1 MHMRLSIIF
10 IAFLF
15 STVAVAQ
22 EFVNL
27 KKKRLAV
34 RDSISIDSV
43 SINARYFKVL
53 DKNGAVVDSTTYA
66 VDFAKSLLRFNDTRF
81 VQRDS
86 IEVVYLPLPDFLTR
100 RYQTYD
106 QSMVLE
112 NTSRVEQLIAL
123 KKPKE
128 ATAYVPFD
136 GLQTTGSI
144 TRGLRSGNNQNSVV
158 DSQLDLRITGKLSDK
173 VSLRASIQDANVP
186 QTQNGYAQRLDE
198 FDQIFIE
205 IYSDEWNIRAGD
217 LDIQQTGY
225 QFNNFT
231 KRVQGISGQINFNGD
246 DSTGF
251 ARAAGALVRGTFNT
265 SRFTGTEGNQGP
277 YKLVGQRGELFILVV
292 SGSERVY
299 VNGVPLTRGENADY
313 VIDYNAGEVFFNST
327 FPITSEM
334 RISIEYQFSDR
345 NFNRFI
351 GYAAGGFSTEK
362 LQVETYGYTESDAKN
377 QPLQQNVSPEQIA
390 LLALAGDDPNLA
402 TAPSAVSDTFSENK
416 ILYRKDVINGVER
429 FVFSQNPTDEL
440 FAVRF
445 TLVGLNQ
452 GDYVIVNNQA
462 IAAIY
467 EYRAP
472 INGLLQGNYEPI
484 IRLFTP
490 EILTIAGLKATY
502 RPSTSTQ
509 IFTEFAASN
518 RDLNKF
524 SSIDDNNNTG
534 VAAKLAI
541 EQELMPKDSLNS
553 LKVRL
558 NTDYIQTDFRN
569 VERVYNIEFSRD
581 WNLTNTT
588 ANQLFTTAGVVYK
601 RDSTLQMSY
610 DFQHLEFQNTYSGNK
625 HLVAG
630 DYMGSGWQSRFR
642 GSVLNT
648 NGAVLTTQFTRANAN
663 VEKRFSRN
671 YAGTRFD
678 HENNLQ
684 RESATQELTLLSQK
698 FTGYEF
704 YAGRG
709 DSTATFIELG
719 YRGRVND
726 SLRGGFVERVN
737 RSTNYY
743 LTSQVI
749 KNKHS
754 NLRVFAN
761 YRILKSEQP
770 ALAEQLSFNSRVQY
784 QQKLWK
790 NGVLLNTTYETN
802 SASIPQQ
809 DFTYVAVNPGQG
821 TFTWIDYNE
830 DGIQD
835 LNEFEVAQF
844 QDQAQFVRVLLPNQR
859 FLPTH
864 QNKFAQTL
872 ALNPG
877 AWATTRGIKKLLA
890 SFYNQTAYTID
901 RMVARE
907 GATFNLN
914 PFAGTND
921 QLGLNLSFR
930 NSLFFNRGK
939 QRFATNYT
947 YLNTQ
952 TENLQSIGSLASD
965 LESHQITF
973 LHKLGESWLV
983 TVNGQTGFNASM
995 SENFA
1000 NRNFK
1005 IDTQLFRPQ
1014 LSYFFDSSNRL
1025 DLFYETQN
1033 KANDI
1038 NDIAT
1043 LNQQNTGITWSFTK
1057 AQAFAINGQFKYV
1070 KNTFD
1075 GQAFSPVGF
1084 QMLEGLQPG
1093 NNLTWNLLFQK
1104 NINSFLD
1111 LNLSYSGRNSETA
1124 PTIHTGS
1131 VQLKAF
1137 F

>member
-1 MHMRLSIIF
+1 MRLLLLLF
-10 IAFLF
+10 IFLF
-15 STVAVAQ
+15 STVTVAQ
-22 EFVNL
+22 EYANL

-34 RDSISIDSV
+34 NDSLVIDSV
-43 SINARYFKVL
+43 SINARYFKVVSKSGVL
-53 DKNGAVVDSTTYA
+53 IDSTRYS
-66 VDFAKSLLRFNDTRF
+66 VDFAKSIVRFKDVKTIL
-81 VQRDS
+81 QDS
-86 IEVVYLPLPDFLTR
+86 VDVVYLPLPAFLTQT
-100 RYQTYD
+100 YQTYN
-106 QSMVLE
+106 QNMVLA

-123 KKPKE
+123 KQPKQ
-128 ATAYVPFD
+128 TSQFVPFD

-158 DSQLDLRITGKLSDK
+158 DSHLDLRIVGKLNDK

-205 IYSDEWNIRAGD
+205 LYSDSWSIRAGD
-217 LDIQQTGY
+217 LDLQQSGY

-246 DSTGF
+246 ESAGY

-299 VNGVPLTRGENADY
+299 VNGVLLTRGENADY

-345 NFNRFI
+345 NFTRFV
-351 GYAAGGFSTEK
+351 GYTAGGFTSDK
-362 LQVETYGYTESDAKN
+362 LQVEAYGYTESDAKN
-377 QPLQQNVSPEQIA
+377 QPLQQNLSPEQVA
-390 LLALAGDDPNLA
+390 LLAQAGDDPNLA
-402 TAPSAVSDTFSENK
+402 TAPSAISDTFSENK
-416 ILYRKDVINGVER
+416 ILYRKEVINGVER
-429 FVFSQNPTDEL
+429 FVFSQNPADAL
-440 FAVRF
+440 FTVRF
-445 TLVGLNQ
+445 TLVGPNQ
-452 GDYVIVNNQA
+452 GNYVIVNSQA

-467 EYRAP
+467 EYRDP
-472 INGLLQGNYEPI
+472 INGVPQGNYEPV

-490 EILTIAGLKATY
+490 EVLTIAGLKATY
-502 RPSTSTQ
+502 KPSPSTQ
-509 IFTEFAASN
+509 VYTEFAASN
-518 RDLNKF
+518 KDLNKF
-524 SSIDDNNNTG
+524 SPIDDDDNTG
-534 VAAKLAI
+534 VAAKIAI

-581 WNLTNTT
+581 WNLIDT
-588 ANQLFTTAGVVYK
+588 AADQLFTTAGLVYK
-601 RDSTLQMSY
+601 RDSTLQASY
-610 DFQHLEFQNTYSGNK
+610 DFQHLNFQNTYTGNK
-625 HLVAG
+625 HVFAG
-630 DYMGSGWQSRFR
+630 NYTGGGWKSRFR
-642 GSVLNT
+642 GSVLQT
-648 NGAVLTTQFTRANAN
+648 SGTQLTTQFARASAEA
-663 VEKRFSRN
+663 VKPFAKN
-671 YAGTRFD
+671 YVGARFD
-678 HENNLQ
+678 YENNEQ
-684 RESATQELTLLSQK
+684 QEVATQTFTPISQK
-698 FTGYEF
+698 FTSYEF
-704 YAGRG
+704 FAGRG
-709 DSTATFIELG
+709 DSTTTFVEAG
-719 YRGRVND
+719 YRYRVND
-726 SLRGGFVERVN
+726 SLRDGAIQRVN
-737 RSTNYY
+737 RSHNYFGTTQ
-743 LTSQVI
+743 LI
-749 KNKHS
+749 KNQNS

-761 YRILKSEQP
+761 YRVLKSELPGVEDQIS
-770 ALAEQLSFNSRVQY
+770 LNSRLQY

-790 NGVLLNTTYETN
+790 SGVLFNTTYETN
-802 SASIPQQ
+802 SASIPRQ

-821 TFTWIDYNE
+821 TFTWIDYNG

-844 QDQAQFVRVLLPNQR
+844 QDQATFVRVLLPNQR

-872 ALNPG
+872 SLNPA
-877 AWATTRGIKKLLA
+877 AWSTATGLKKTIAL
-890 SFYNQTAYTID
+890 FYNQTTYTID

-907 GATFNLN
+907 GATFDLN
-914 PFAGTND
+914 PFARSND

-939 QRFATNYT
+939 QKFTTNYT
-947 YLNTQ
+947 YLSTQ

-983 TVNGQTGFNASM
+983 TVNAQTGFNASI
-995 SENFA
+995 SENFE

-1005 IDTQLFRPQ
+1005 IDAQLFRPQ
-1014 LSYFFDSSNRL
+1014 LSYFFDTSNRL

-1033 KANDI
+1033 KQNALNDT
-1038 NDIAT
+1038 AS
-1043 LNQQNTGITWSFTK
+1043 LLQQNVGITWSFTK
-1057 AQAFAINGQFKYV
+1057 AQAFAINGQCKYV
-1070 KNTFD
+1070 KNEFE

-1111 LNLSYSGRNSETA
+1111 LNLSYSGRSSESA
-1124 PTIHTGS
+1124 PTVHTGS

>member
-1 MHMRLSIIF
+1 MRL
-10 IAFLF
+10 FLLF
-15 STVAVAQ
+15 LTFLCSTVTVAQ
-22 EFVNL
+22 EYANL

-34 RDSISIDSV
+34 KDSVFIDSV
-43 SINARYFKVL
+43 SINARYFKL
-53 DKNGAVVDSTTYA
+53 IDKSGVAIDSTRYS
-66 VDFAKSLLRFNDTRF
+66 VDFAKSLLRFND
-81 VQRDS
+81 VKSILQDS
-86 IEVVYLPLPDFLTR
+86 IDVVYLPLPTFLTQT
-100 RYQTYD
+100 YQTYN
-106 QSMVLE
+106 QSMVLA

-123 KKPKE
+123 KQPKE
-128 ATAYVPFD
+128 TVPFVPFD

-158 DSQLDLRITGKLSDK
+158 DSQLDLRIVGKLNDK

-186 QTQNGYAQRLDE
+186 QTQNGYTQRLDE
-198 FDQIFIE
+198 FDQIFME
-205 IYSDEWNIRAGD
+205 LYSDSWSIRAGD
-217 LDIQQTGY
+217 LDLQQADY

-246 DSTGF
+246 DTSGY

-265 SRFTGTEGNQGP
+265 SRFTGIEGNQGP

-299 VNGVPLTRGENADY
+299 VNGVMLTRGENADY

-334 RISIEYQFSDR
+334 RISIEYQFSER
-345 NFNRFI
+345 NFTRFV
-351 GYAAGGFSTEK
+351 GYTAGGFTSEK
-362 LQVETYGYTESDAKN
+362 LQVEAYGYTESDAKN
-377 QPLQQNVSPEQIA
+377 QPLQQNLSPEQVT
-390 LLALAGDDPNLA
+390 LLALAGDNPDLA
-402 TAPSAVSDTFSENK
+402 TAPSAISDTFSENK

-429 FVFSQNPTDEL
+429 FVFSQNPADEL

-445 TLVGLNQ
+445 TQVGANQ
-452 GDYVIVNNQA
+452 GNYVIVNSQA

-467 EYRAP
+467 EYRDP
-472 INGLLQGNYEPI
+472 INGVPQGDYEPV

-490 EILTIAGLKATY
+490 QVLTITGLKATY
-502 RPSTSTQ
+502 KPNPSTQ
-509 IFTEFAASN
+509 VFTEVAASN
-518 RDLNKF
+518 QDLNKF
-524 SSIDDNNNTG
+524 SALDDDDNTG
-534 VAAKLAI
+534 FAAKLAV
-541 EQELMPKDSLNS
+541 EQELIVKDSLNS
-553 LKVRL
+553 LKLRL

-581 WNLTNTT
+581 WNLVNTA
-588 ANQLFTTAGVVYK
+588 ANQLFTTAGLTYR
-601 RDSTLQMSY
+601 RDSTLQASY
-610 DFQHLEFQNTYSGNK
+610 DFQHLEFQDTYTGNK
-625 HLVAG
+625 HVLSASYV
-630 DYMGSGWQSRFR
+630 GSGWKSRFR
-642 GSVLNT
+642 GSVLST
-648 NGAVLTTQFTRANAN
+648 NGAVLNTRFVRANADL
-663 VEKRFSRN
+663 VRPFAKN
-671 YAGTRFD
+671 YVGARLD
-678 HENNLQ
+678 YEDNEQ
-684 RESATQELTLLSQK
+684 QEVATQVFTPISQK
-698 FTGYEF
+698 FTSYEF

-709 DSTATFIELG
+709 DSTATFVEAG
-719 YRGRVND
+719 YRYRVND
-726 SLRGGFVERVN
+726 SLRDGAVQRVN
-737 RSTNYY
+737 RSHNYFATTQ
-743 LTSQVI
+743 LV
-749 KNKHS
+749 KNQYS

-761 YRILKSEQP
+761 YRVLKSELP
-770 ALAEQLSFNSRVQY
+770 NVSDQLSLNSRLQY

-790 NGVLLNTTYETN
+790 SGVLLNTTYETN
-802 SASIPQQ
+802 SASIPRQ
-809 DFTYVAVNPGQG
+809 DFTYVAVNLGQG
-821 TFTWIDYNE
+821 TFTWIDYNG

-844 QDQAQFVRVLLPNQR
+844 QDQATFVRVLLPNQR

-872 ALNPG
+872 TLNPT
-877 AWATTRGIKKLLA
+877 AWNTTSGIKKVLA
-890 SFYNQTAYTID
+890 LFYNQTSYTID
-901 RMVARE
+901 RMVSRE
-907 GATFNLN
+907 GAAFDLN
-914 PFAGTND
+914 PFVSTSD

-939 QRFATNYT
+939 QKFTTNYT

-965 LESHQITF
+965 IESHQITF

-983 TVNGQTGFNASM
+983 TLNGQTGFNASL
-995 SENFA
+995 SENFQ

-1005 IDTQLFRPQ
+1005 IDAQIFRPQ

-1025 DLFYETQN
+1025 DVFYETQN
-1033 KANDI
+1033 KQNDL
-1038 NDIAT
+1038 NDVAS
-1043 LNQQNTGITWSFTK
+1043 LVQQNMGLTWSFTK

-1070 KNTFD
+1070 KNEFE

-1111 LNLSYSGRNSETA
+1111 LNLSYSGRSSETA

>member
-1 MHMRLSIIF
+1 MRL
-10 IAFLF
+10 FLLF
-15 STVAVAQ
+15 LTFLCSTVTVAQ
-22 EFVNL
+22 EYANL

-34 RDSISIDSV
+34 KDSVFIDSV
-43 SINARYFKVL
+43 SINARYFKL
-53 DKNGAVVDSTTYA
+53 IDKSGVAIDSTRYS
-66 VDFAKSLLRFNDTRF
+66 VDFAKSLLRFND
-81 VQRDS
+81 VKSILQDS
-86 IEVVYLPLPDFLTR
+86 IDVVYLPLPTFLTQT
-100 RYQTYD
+100 YQTYN
-106 QSMVLE
+106 QSMVLA

-123 KKPKE
+123 KQPKE
-128 ATAYVPFD
+128 TVPFVPFD

-158 DSQLDLRITGKLSDK
+158 DSQLDLRIVGKLNDK

-186 QTQNGYAQRLDE
+186 QTQNGYTQRLDE
-198 FDQIFIE
+198 FDQIFME
-205 IYSDEWNIRAGD
+205 LYSDSWSIRAGD
-217 LDIQQTGY
+217 LDLQQADY

-246 DSTGF
+246 DTSGY

-265 SRFTGTEGNQGP
+265 SRFTGIEGNQGP

-299 VNGVPLTRGENADY
+299 VNGVMLTRGENADY

-334 RISIEYQFSDR
+334 RISIEYQFSER
-345 NFNRFI
+345 NFTRFV
-351 GYAAGGFSTEK
+351 GYTAGGFTSEK
-362 LQVETYGYTESDAKN
+362 LQVEAYGYTESDAKN
-377 QPLQQNVSPEQIA
+377 QPLQQNLSPEQVT
-390 LLALAGDDPNLA
+390 LLALAGDNPDLA
-402 TAPSAVSDTFSENK
+402 TAPSAISDTFSENK

-429 FVFSQNPTDEL
+429 FVFSQNPADEL

-445 TLVGLNQ
+445 TQVGANQ
-452 GDYVIVNNQA
+452 GNYVIVNSQA

-467 EYRAP
+467 EYRDP
-472 INGLLQGNYEPI
+472 INGVPQGDYEPV

-490 EILTIAGLKATY
+490 QVLTITGLKATY
-502 RPSTSTQ
+502 KPNPSTQ
-509 IFTEFAASN
+509 VFTEVAASN
-518 RDLNKF
+518 QDLNKF
-524 SSIDDNNNTG
+524 SALDDDDNTG
-534 VAAKLAI
+534 FAAKLAV
-541 EQELMPKDSLNS
+541 EQELIVKDSLNS
-553 LKVRL
+553 LKLRL

-581 WNLTNTT
+581 WNLVNTA
-588 ANQLFTTAGVVYK
+588 ANQLFTTAGLTYR
-601 RDSTLQMSY
+601 RDSTLQASY
-610 DFQHLEFQNTYSGNK
+610 DFQHLEFQDTYTGNK
-625 HLVAG
+625 HVLSASYV
-630 DYMGSGWQSRFR
+630 GSGWKSRFR
-642 GSVLNT
+642 GSVLST
-648 NGAVLTTQFTRANAN
+648 NGAVLNTRFVRANADL
-663 VEKRFSRN
+663 VRPFAKN
-671 YAGTRFD
+671 YVGARLD
-678 HENNLQ
+678 YEDNEQ
-684 RESATQELTLLSQK
+684 QEVATQVFTPISQK
-698 FTGYEF
+698 FTSYEF

-709 DSTATFIELG
+709 DSTATFVEAG
-719 YRGRVND
+719 YRYRVND
-726 SLRGGFVERVN
+726 SLRDGAVQRVN
-737 RSTNYY
+737 RSHNYFATTQ
-743 LTSQVI
+743 LV
-749 KNKHS
+749 KNQYS

-761 YRILKSEQP
+761 YRVLKSELP
-770 ALAEQLSFNSRVQY
+770 NVSDQLSLNSRLQY

-790 NGVLLNTTYETN
+790 SGVLLNTTYETN
-802 SASIPQQ
+802 SASIPRQ

-821 TFTWIDYNE
+821 TFTWIDYNG

-844 QDQAQFVRVLLPNQR
+844 QDQATFVRVLLPNQR

-872 ALNPG
+872 TLNPT
-877 AWATTRGIKKLLA
+877 AWNTTSGIKKVLA
-890 SFYNQTAYTID
+890 LFYNQTSYTID
-901 RMVARE
+901 RMVSRE
-907 GATFNLN
+907 GAAFDLN
-914 PFAGTND
+914 PFVSTSD

-939 QRFATNYT
+939 QKFTTNYT

-965 LESHQITF
+965 IESHQITF

-983 TVNGQTGFNASM
+983 TLNGQTGFNASL
-995 SENFA
+995 SENFQ

-1005 IDTQLFRPQ
+1005 IDAQIFRPQ

-1025 DLFYETQN
+1025 DVFYETQN
-1033 KANDI
+1033 KQNDL
-1038 NDIAT
+1038 NDVAS
-1043 LNQQNTGITWSFTK
+1043 LVQQNMGLTWSFTK

-1070 KNTFD
+1070 KNEFE

-1111 LNLSYSGRNSETA
+1111 LNLSYSGRSSETA